1 MTATVRVGVVG
12 TGFIGAVHVRAAAR
26 AGATSIAVADA
37 TPEIAEAAAQRMR
50 ADRFFASSDELIES
64 DEIDVV
70 HVCTP
75 NHLHAPLVEK
85 ALAAG
90 KHVVC
95 EKPLAIDV
103 ESAARLTALAEE
115 AGVVNA
121 VPFVYRYYPTVRDTR
136 GRIARGDA
144 GKLHLFHGSYLQDWL
159 ARETDNNWRVNPA
172 LGGSSRAFGD
182 IGIHWCD
189 LVEFVTGHRIVRL
202 SAMTATPL
210 ARFADDKG
218 NMAPVTTED
227 IAAILFQT
235 DLGATGTLVVSQVSL
250 GRKNRLWFNIDGA
263 DASYSF
269 DQENPD
275 TLWIGGRDASTVVP
289 RGSELMSPE
298 GLRYAYLPTGHPQ
311 GYQDCFDALIADV
324 YAAVRG
330 EQPVG
335 MPTFADGL
343 RGARLTEAVLASA
356 RSGQWVDVSDVV
368 VLPNQKALV

>member
-1 MTATVRVGVVG
+1 MVG

-50 ADRFFASSDELIES
+50 ADRFFASSDELIAS

-70 HVCTP
+70 HICTP
-75 NHLHAPLVEK
+75 NHLHAPLVEQ

-95 EKPLAIDV
+95 EKPLATDV
-103 ESAARLTALAEE
+103 ADAARLAQLAEQ
-115 AGVVNA
+115 AGVVTA
-121 VPFVYRYYPTVRDTR
+121 VPFVYRYYPTVRDAR

-189 LVEFVTGHRIVRL
+189 LVEFVTGHRITRL
-202 SAMTATPL
+202 SATTATPL
-210 ARFADDKG
+210 ARFADDEG

-263 DASYSF
+263 NESYSF

-275 TLWIGGRDASTVVP
+275 TLWVGGRDSSSVVP

-298 GLRYAYLPTGHPQ
+298 GARYSYLPSGHPQ
-311 GYQDCFDALIADV
+311 GYQDCFDALIGDV

-330 EQPVG
+330 QRPEG

-356 RSGQWVDVSDVV
+356 RTGQWVDVSDVV
-368 VLPNQKALV
+368 VLPDQRALV

>member
-37 TPEIAEAAAQRMR
+37 TPEIGRAAAARMR
-50 ADRFFASSDELIES
+50 ADRAFDSADELIAS

-70 HVCTP
+70 HICTP
-75 NHLHAPLVEK
+75 NHLHAPLAEQ

-103 ESAARLTALAEE
+103 ASAARLTSLAEQ
-115 AGVVNA
+115 AGVVTA
-121 VPFVYRYYPTVRDTR
+121 VPFVYRYYPTVRDAR

-144 GKLHLFHGSYLQDWL
+144 GPLHLLHGSYLQDWL
-159 ARETDNNWRVNPA
+159 ARETDNNWRVNSA
-172 LGGSSRAFGD
+172 FGGSSRAFGD

-189 LVEFVTGHRIVRL
+189 LVEFVTGHRITRL

-210 ARFADDKG
+210 ARSVDGDG
-218 NMAPVTTED
+218 NVAKVDTED

-263 DASYSF
+263 NASYSF

-275 TLWIGGRDASTVVP
+275 SLWLGGRDSSTVLP
-289 RGSELMSPE
+289 RASELMTEE
-298 GLRYAYLPTGHPQ
+298 GLRYSYLPAGHPQ
-311 GYQDCFDALIADV
+311 GYQDCFDALISDV
-324 YAAVRG
+324 YATVRG
-330 EQPVG
+330 EARPG

-343 RGARLTEAVLASA
+343 RGARITDAVLASA

-368 VLPNQKALV
+368 VLPDQRALV

>member
-50 ADRFFASSDELIES
+50 ADRFFASSDELIAS

-70 HVCTP
+70 HICTP
-75 NHLHAPLVEK
+75 NHLHAPLVEQ

-95 EKPLAIDV
+95 EKPLATDV
-103 ESAARLTALAEE
+103 ADAARLAQLAEQ
-115 AGVVNA
+115 AGVVTA
-121 VPFVYRYYPTVRDTR
+121 VPFVYRYYPTVRDAR

-189 LVEFVTGHRIVRL
+189 LVEFVTGHRITRL
-202 SAMTATPL
+202 SATTATPL
-210 ARFADDKG
+210 ARFADDEG

-263 DASYSF
+263 NESYSF

-275 TLWIGGRDASTVVP
+275 TLWVGGRDSSSVVP

-298 GLRYAYLPTGHPQ
+298 GARYSYLPSGHPQ
-311 GYQDCFDALIADV
+311 GYQDCFDALIGDV

-330 EQPVG
+330 QRPEG

-356 RSGQWVDVSDVV
+356 RTGQWVDVSDVV
-368 VLPNQKALV
+368 VLPDQRALV